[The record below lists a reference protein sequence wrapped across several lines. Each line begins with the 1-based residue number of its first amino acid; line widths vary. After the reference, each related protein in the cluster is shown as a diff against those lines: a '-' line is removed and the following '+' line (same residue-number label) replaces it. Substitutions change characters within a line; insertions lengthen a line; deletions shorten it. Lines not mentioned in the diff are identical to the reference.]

1 MVDRVG
7 NRYAEAIYQLALE
20 EKKVSEIYEILKE
33 TDSLY
38 RENIDFKQFL
48 THPLI
53 GREEKHNLIS
63 KIFGDD
69 GTIEQNILFYLIDKD
84 RINEIKSISEE
95 FKVLYYRDNNII
107 DVKATFAKE
116 LSQEQKDRL
125 VEKLKKSTGK
135 TINLEVLL
143 EPDLIGGGIIRIGD
157 KVIDG
162 SIKSQLENLG
172 KRR

>member
-7 NRYAEAIYQLALE
+7 NRYAEAIYHLALE
-20 EKKVSEIYEILKE
+20 EKKVSEIHKILQE
-33 TDSLY
+33 VDSLY
-38 RENIDFKQFL
+38 KENMDFKQFL

-63 KIFGDD
+63 KIFGDED
-69 GTIEQNILFYLIDKD
+69 GLEQNILFYLIDKG
-84 RINEIKSISEE
+84 RINEIKSIAQE
-95 FKVLYYRDNNII
+95 FKLLYYKDNNIT
-107 DVKATFAKE
+107 DVKAIFAKE
-116 LSQEQKDRL
+116 ISSEQKERL

-143 EPDLIGGGIIRIGD
+143 EPELIGGGIIRIGD

-162 SIKSQLENLG
+162 SIRSQLQTLG
-172 KRR
+172 RKR

>member
-7 NRYAEAIYQLALE
+7 TRYAEAIYQLALE
-20 EKKVSEIYEILKE
+20 EKKVSEIHTTLQEVE
-33 TDSLY
+33 SLY
-38 RENIDFKQFL
+38 RDNMDFKQFL

-53 GREEKHNLIS
+53 GREEKHDLIG
-63 KIFGDD
+63 KIFGDE
-69 GTIEQNILFYLIDKD
+69 GSIEQNILFYLIDKG
-84 RINEIKSISEE
+84 RINEIKSIAQE
-95 FKVLYYRDNNII
+95 FKALYYKDNNII

-116 LSQEQKDRL
+116 LSSEQKEKL
-125 VEKLKKSTGK
+125 QEKLKKSTGK

-143 EPDLIGGGIIRIGD
+143 DPSLIGGGIIRIGD
-157 KVIDG
+157 KIIDG